1 MAGVS
6 THLVD
11 DPQALSQST
20 RVCCLWWE
28 EGHQHLYRHAEL
40 RDLFRN
46 VRDVARRTYFAS
58 IIKSLYFPMDDA
70 TLASEQM
77 MVEPLSFPRLRSLT
91 LWRSNLLDARAGNI
105 ESLIVPSL
113 RSVALDYSYESD
125 NFVGQ
130 VDLGV
135 FLSAL
140 LPARATLTLLSLD
153 QFSVSASTGALLSAV
168 IGKLTAIEH
177 LRLGEIAENLCSS
190 EHPEDFLRS
199 VLSRPRL
206 VTLDFP
212 HGVGFPLSAI
222 NAFLATMGPRW
233 SIPSLQYLG
242 RPHIESSQAAAY
254 LIDRMPNLRGLTFE
268 LEDALGTWSDN
279 LKCVFSSISKLR
291 QLILLD
297 LNVNLADRDMDC
309 SCLPHLVGF
318 HNLETFCFV
327 LEHEGKVS
335 LSGAQIA
342 AFLSNLPKLNNL
354 LLDFG
359 PLEVPCSPEEK
370 AIIDTA
376 IARIEK
382 VELGGLIFTTH
393 NTV

>member
-1 MAGVS
+1 
-6 THLVD
+6 
-11 DPQALSQST
+11 
-20 RVCCLWWE
+20 
-28 EGHQHLYRHAEL
+28 
-40 RDLFRN
+40 
-46 VRDVARRTYFAS
+46 
-58 IIKSLYFPMDDA
+58 
-70 TLASEQM
+70 
-77 MVEPLSFPRLRSLT
+77 
-91 LWRSNLLDARAGNI
+91 
-105 ESLIVPSL
+105 
-113 RSVALDYSYESD
+113 
-125 NFVGQ
+125 
-130 VDLGV
+130 
-135 FLSAL
+135 
-140 LPARATLTLLSLD
+140 
-153 QFSVSASTGALLSAV
+153 
-168 IGKLTAIEH
+168 

-268 LEDALGTWSDN
+268 LEDALETWSDN